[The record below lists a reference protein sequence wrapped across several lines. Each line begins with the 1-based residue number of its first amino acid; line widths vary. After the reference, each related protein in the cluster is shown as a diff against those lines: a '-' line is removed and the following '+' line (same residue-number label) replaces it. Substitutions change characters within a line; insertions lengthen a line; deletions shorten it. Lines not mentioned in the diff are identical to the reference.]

1 MNQNSTSHYIKSKLR
16 ELNLEGKQ
24 DETFEQVNKNI
35 ENNKNNIHLYRKKAN
50 LLSQL
55 GKLQEVLHTWEQG
68 IQNNI
73 HDINFY
79 QEKGIPY
86 FTIYQ
91 LKYQGI
97 RVNRMRLS
105 NYMILVQQK
114 MLKMFHFIFQN
125 VSDQEIFIIFEK
137 HKFKDIIECWDQGIQ
152 NNTECK
158 IYYIQKCKFLHHLYS
173 KLTLLKTFIL
183 QLMEFQIMKDGE
195 KLQTVGVQESPII
208 KMITRFIQKM
218 CKLQNNQ
225 KNIKKYWNVQIQGS
239 NIININC
246 FYIEKKVIFKCIEK
260 MGKDQEII
268 DNYDQGIQIMVHP
281 GIYEEKAIALTKQ
294 QKWKEVIQFCNCDK
308 QKLSNYFFLVK
319 IQIQALSEL
328 NEQDQLIKLCNEF
341 IQMISQALFK
351 LGLLEQVIESWDEA
365 IKKMKKY
372 KNFMLNKLKPY
383 IIKLIH
389 DLLMNKIDIQRLFE
403 ILILQSI
410 CNQIIKQKYKIGK
423 RISQKNKVILEKLQ

>member
-1 MNQNSTSHYIKSKLR
+1 MNQNSTSHYIQSKLR

-35 ENNKNNIHLYRKKAN
+35 ENNKNNILLYRKKAN

-97 RVNRMRLS
+97 RANGMRLL

-125 VSDQEIFIIFEK
+125 VVNYLNKINLKKQLNVGIKEFKIIKTNSIKSFYTLNNGIINNEGWREIADCWGQGITYNKNDYSFYLEKVQALEQLEEYQEILECLNLGLK
-137 HKFKDIIECWDQGIQ
+137 HNKYQ
-152 NNTECK
+152 
-158 IYYIQKCKFLHHLYS
+158 LLLYR
-173 KLTLLKTFIL
+173 KKGEIL
-183 QLMEFQIMKDGE
+183 
-195 KLQTVGVQESPII
+195 
-208 KMITRFIQKM
+208 
-218 CKLQNNQ
+218 
-225 KNIKKYWNVQIQGS
+225 
-239 NIININC
+239 
-246 FYIEKKVIFKCIEK
+246 EK

-268 DNYDQGIQIMVHP
+268 DNYDQAISIMVHP

-308 QKLSNYFFLVK
+308 QKLNNYFFLVK

-341 IQMISQALFK
+341 IHKNDMYIYKFKAQALFK
-351 LGLLEQVIESWDEA
+351 QGLFEQVIESWDEA
-365 IKKMKKY
+365 IKKNEKVQEFYVEKI
-372 KNFMLNKLKPY
+372 KALNDQNRYPEA
-383 IIKLIH
+383 
-389 DLLMNKIDIQRLFE
+389 IQNCNLV
-403 ILILQSI
+403 INLQLD
-410 CNQIIKQKYKIGK
+410 NQIEIQNWKM
-423 RISQKNKVILEKLQ
+423 NILEKQSNIREALKISRIIGTIRKIYQKQI

>member
-1 MNQNSTSHYIKSKLR
+1 MNQNSTSHYIQSKLR

-35 ENNKNNIHLYRKKAN
+35 ENNNNNILLYRKKAN

-97 RVNRMRLS
+97 RANGMRLL

-125 VSDQEIFIIFEK
+125 VVNYLNKINLKKQLNVGIKEFKIIKTNSIKNFYTLNNGIINNEAWREVADCWGQGITYNKNDYSFYLEKVYALEQLEEYQEIL
-137 HKFKDIIECWDQGIQ
+137 ECLNLGLKYNKYQ
-152 NNTECK
+152 
-158 IYYIQKCKFLHHLYS
+158 LLLYR
-173 KLTLLKTFIL
+173 KKGEIL
-183 QLMEFQIMKDGE
+183 
-195 KLQTVGVQESPII
+195 
-208 KMITRFIQKM
+208 
-218 CKLQNNQ
+218 
-225 KNIKKYWNVQIQGS
+225 
-239 NIININC
+239 
-246 FYIEKKVIFKCIEK
+246 EK

-268 DNYDQGIQIMVHP
+268 DNYDQAISIMVHP

-308 QKLSNYFFLVK
+308 QKLNNYFFLVK

-341 IQMISQALFK
+341 IQMICTSISSEGCWNKLLNHVMKLSQ
-351 LGLLEQVIESWDEA
+351 
-365 IKKMKKY
+365 KMKKY
-372 KNFMLNKLKPY
+372 KNFMLKKLKPQM
-383 IIKLIH
+383 I
-389 DLLMNKIDIQRLFE
+389 KIDIQSLFK
-403 ILILQSI
+403 IVILQSI
-410 CNQIIKQKYKIGK
+410 CNYNQIEIQNWKMNILGKQSNIREALKIS
-423 RISQKNKVILEKLQ
+423 RINGTIRKNILKQI